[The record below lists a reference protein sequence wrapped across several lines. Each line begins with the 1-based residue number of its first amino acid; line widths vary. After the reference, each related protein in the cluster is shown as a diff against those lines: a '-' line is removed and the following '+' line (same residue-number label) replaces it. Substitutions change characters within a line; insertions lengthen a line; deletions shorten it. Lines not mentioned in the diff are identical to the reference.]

1 MASRNDLLSP
11 EYIGEVRQHFIF
23 CKGKCVGVGGEFAH
37 AGFGEFRKGIQDSF
51 QSQITFLLYAHP
63 NFEFFLQPCKEIEG

>member
-23 CKGKCVGVGGEFAH
+23 CKGKCVGVASQMEIVFYITGTEIV
-37 AGFGEFRKGIQDSF
+37 AGSSPVGNPK
-51 QSQITFLLYAHP
+51 TFST
-63 NFEFFLQPCKEIEG
+63 NFYHF